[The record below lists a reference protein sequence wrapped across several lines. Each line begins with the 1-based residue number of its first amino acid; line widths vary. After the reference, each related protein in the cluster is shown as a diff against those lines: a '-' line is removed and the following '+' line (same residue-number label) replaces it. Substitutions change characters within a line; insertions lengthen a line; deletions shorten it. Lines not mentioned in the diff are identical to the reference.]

1 LRKSVS
7 RGIIDLIPS
16 RDKAF
21 WPSRVLRINVIA
33 FPVVLHVRCVVTGE
47 RSWRWFVYLS
57 FSPTGKIAGC
67 NCGKASVS
75 PCAFTSGGN
84 RRFPQVA
91 KKMYRTG
98 RRKIV
103 FERKKITFRQVTKVK
118 GINFAVRLPIAEKEE
133 EREEKEKK
141 IGDRK
146 KDGSQLD
153 NSEA

>member
-1 LRKSVS
+1 M
-7 RGIIDLIPS
+7 
-16 RDKAF
+16 
-21 WPSRVLRINVIA
+21 
-33 FPVVLHVRCVVTGE
+33 C
-47 RSWRWFVYLS
+47 
-57 FSPTGKIAGC
+57 
-67 NCGKASVS
+67 
-75 PCAFTSGGN
+75 
-84 RRFPQVA
+84 
-91 KKMYRTG
+91 RTG